1 MKKIFALAI
10 VMAFLLNLGVNK
22 ASADS
27 TVTEGAWFGSW
38 SSYESQ
44 HVENF
49 EAMTQTKLG
58 IVQTF
63 VNTNMTLA
71 DFGPTL
77 NYVDSKGAMNLVTL
91 TPHGYTTKE
100 INNGKLDKYYTNLA
114 KQFKEWNNGKEV
126 WIRFL
131 HEGNG
136 NWYSWSIGDSRVN
149 TNESY
154 KAAYRRV
161 VDIFRK
167 QGAVNVKWVYNVN
180 NANIGKNT
188 SFTDAYPGND
198 YIDYV
203 SIDGYNW
210 GTATSWSKET
220 SFREVFDKAYEA
232 LLPLGKPLL
241 ITELGCSETGTNKAA
256 WVKEAYAQ
264 IKSGAYQNLKAL
276 VWFNENKEY
285 DWRINSSEAA
295 LTAYINK

>member
-1 MKKIFALAI
+1 MKKIIALAV
-10 VMAFLLNLGVNK
+10 VMVFLLNLGVNK

-49 EAMTQTKLG
+49 EAITQTKLG

-114 KQFKEWNNGKEV
+114 KQFKDWNNGKEV

-149 TNESY
+149 TNDSY

-167 QGAVNVKWVYNVN
+167 QGATNVKWVYNVN
-180 NANIGKNT
+180 NGNVGANA
-188 SFTDAYPGND
+188 SFTNAYPGSD

-232 LLPLGKPLL
+232 LLPLGKPLIL
-241 ITELGCSETGTNKAA
+241 TEVGCSETGTNKAA
-256 WVKEAYAQ
+256 WVTEAYSQ
-264 IKSGAYQNLKAL
+264 IKSGAYKNLMAL

-285 DWRINSSEAA
+285 DWRINSSDAA